1 MKLPRCEES
10 TENNSK
16 GEKTMKKLIALLLAL
31 AMVFCLA
38 ACGGSSSEDE
48 TPETT
53 SALGEEDQAQAEL
66 ENEENIDNTVTRE
79 SISIAYQSVTS
90 LSPWGT
96 NNNVPGNYSVYEML
110 YECDANGDMY
120 PLLADGSYEGTYMA
134 GADHEA
140 GTGVYTVKIHE
151 GIVDHNGNAVTA
163 SDVAYSYMYQ
173 YQNETTSGWQDLVS
187 VEAADDTTVVF
198 TFAKEQNGVGQMLNI
213 LCRCFIVDE
222 DSHKASA
229 SALATEMVGTGP
241 YKQADYVSGSQL
253 TLVKNE
259 DYWQVKAGLTPRQE
273 QQANVNTIV
282 YKFIDEAAQRV
293 VALKTGEVDYVNDM
307 AVASTVD
314 FADGGEYADKF
325 NTYAY
330 TAKFVYY
337 LVPNCSEKSALGNLD
352 MRLAVLNAVDQD
364 GLITA
369 LGGTHQRINGYVSYY
384 NAFYDADWVDYTSTP
399 HYNNRNGVDMEVVNG
414 YLNAAGYNGETI
426 VLLTTAGNTAA
437 EIVAAQLNAAGIT
450 CELKALDMSSY
461 RATIADPT
469 AWDLDMGMMAGSE
482 MATVWLHQYSYAN
495 MDGTQT
501 TNFIVDQEWEDL
513 LNQIQTEEGHTAENM
528 QKWWDHC
535 VANAYG
541 MGLYNGTMY
550 DIVPADMTYVCQ
562 GDKQVP
568 MLGGC
573 TYAAQ

>member
-1 MKLPRCEES
+1 
-10 TENNSK
+10 
-16 GEKTMKKLIALLLAL
+16 MKKLIALLLVL
-31 AMVFCLA
+31 AMAFGLV
-38 ACGGSSSEDE
+38 ACGGGGSAQKPAEPTQELGAED
-48 TPETT
+48 
-53 SALGEEDQAQAEL
+53 SAQAEL
-66 ENEENIDNTVTRE
+66 ENKENIDNTVTRE
-79 SISIAYQSVTS
+79 SIAIAYQSVTS

-120 PLLADGSYEGTYMA
+120 PLLADGSYEGSYLP

-140 GTGVYTVKIHE
+140 GTGVYTIKIHD
-151 GIVDHNGNAVTA
+151 GIYDHKGNHVTA
-163 SDVAYSYMYQ
+163 ADVAYSYMYQ

-222 DSHKASA
+222 EAHKASA
-229 SALATEMVGTGP
+229 SALATEMIGTGP
-241 YKQADYVSGSQL
+241 YKMAEYVSGSQL

-259 DYWQVKAGLTPRQE
+259 DYWQVKSGLTPRQE
-273 QQANVNTIV
+273 QQANVSTIV
-282 YKFIDEAAQRV
+282 YKFIDEPAQRV
-293 VALKTGEVDYVNDM
+293 VALKTGEVDYVNNM
-307 AVASTVD
+307 EVASTVD

-337 LVPNCSEKSALGNLD
+337 LVPNCSSQSVLGDLN

-369 LGGTHQRINGYVSYY
+369 LGGTNQRIKGYVSYY
-384 NAFYDADWVDYTSTP
+384 GAFYDAKWIDFESQP
-399 HYNNRNGVDMEVVNG
+399 HYNNRTGVDMEVVNG
-414 YLNAAGYNGETI
+414 YLKAAGYNGQTI
-426 VLLTTAGNTAA
+426 RLLTTAGNTAA
-437 EIVAAQLNAAGIT
+437 EIVAAQLNAAGIN

-461 RATIADPT
+461 RATMGDPT

-495 MDGTQT
+495 MDGKQT
-501 TNFIVDQEWEDL
+501 TNYIVDDEWEAL
-513 LNQIQTEEGHTAENM
+513 LNLIQTEEGHTPENM

-568 MLGGC
+568 VLGGC
-573 TYAAQ
+573 TYAAE

>member
-1 MKLPRCEES
+1 
-10 TENNSK
+10 
-16 GEKTMKKLIALLLAL
+16 MKKLIALLLAL
-31 AMVFCLA
+31 AVVFSLA
-38 ACGGSSSEDE
+38 ACGSSNTNSSEAA
-48 TPETT
+48 ETT
-53 SALGEEDQAQAEL
+53 SALGAEDSAQAEL
-66 ENEENIDNTVTRE
+66 QNAENIDNTVTRE
-79 SISIAYQSVTS
+79 SISIAYKSVTS

-96 NNNVPGNYSVYEML
+96 NNDVPGNYSVYEML

-120 PLLADGSYEGTYMA
+120 PILADGTYEGTYMA

-140 GTGVYTVKIHE
+140 GTGVYTIKIYDS
-151 GIVDHNGNAVTA
+151 IYDHNCNHVTA

-173 YQNETTSGWQDLVS
+173 YENETTSGWQDLIS

-213 LCRCFIVDE
+213 LARCFIVDE
-222 DSHKASA
+222 ESHKASA
-229 SALATEMVGTGP
+229 SALATEMIGTGP
-241 YKQADYVSGSQL
+241 YKMADYISGSQL
-253 TLVKNE
+253 TLAKNE

-307 AVASTVD
+307 AAASTVD

-325 NTYAY
+325 NTYSY

-337 LVPNCSEKSALGNLD
+337 LVPNCSADSICGDLN
-352 MRLAVLNAVDQD
+352 MRLAIMNAIDQD

-369 LGGTHQRINGYVSYY
+369 LGGTNQRINGYVSYY
-384 NAFYDADWVDYTSTP
+384 GAFYDADWVDYTSTP
-399 HYNNRNGVDMEVVNG
+399 NYNNRTGVDMDVVNG
-414 YLNAAGYNGETI
+414 YLEAAGYKGETV
-426 VLLTTAGNTAA
+426 VLLTNSGNTAA
-437 EIVAAQLNAAGIT
+437 EIVAAQLNDAGIN

-461 RATIADPT
+461 RASMADSA

-513 LNQIQTEEGHTAENM
+513 LNLIQTEEGHTAENM
-528 QKWWDHC
+528 QAWWDHC
-535 VANAYG
+535 VENAYG
-541 MGLYNGTMY
+541 MGLYNGTMF

-562 GDKQVP
+562 GDKQIP
-568 MLGGC
+568 LLGAC
-573 TYAAQ
+573 TYTAE

>member
-1 MKLPRCEES
+1 
-10 TENNSK
+10 
-16 GEKTMKKLIALLLAL
+16 MKKLIALLLAL

-38 ACGGSSSEDE
+38 ACGGNASSDDE

-53 SALGEEDQAQAEL
+53 SALGAEDQAQEEL
-66 ENEENIDNTVTRE
+66 ENEENIDNTVVRE
-79 SISIAYQSVTS
+79 SISIAYKSVTS
-90 LSPWGT
+90 LAPWGT
-96 NNNVPGNYSVYEML
+96 NNDVPGNYSVYEML

-120 PLLADGSYEGTYMA
+120 PVLADASYDGSYLPGC
-134 GADHEA
+134 DHES
-140 GTGVYTVKIHE
+140 GSSVYTVKIYDS
-151 GIVDHNGNAVTA
+151 IYDHNGNHVTA

-173 YQNETTSGWQDLVS
+173 YENETTSGWQDLVS

-222 DSHKASA
+222 ESHKASE
-229 SALATEMVGTGP
+229 SGLATEMVGTGP
-241 YKQADYVSGSQL
+241 YKMSDYISGSQL
-253 TLVKNE
+253 TLVKHE
-259 DYWQVKAGLTPRQE
+259 DYWRVKAGQEVRQE

-307 AVASTVD
+307 AAASTVD
-314 FADGGEYADKF
+314 FADGGEYADQF
-325 NTYAY
+325 NIYSY

-337 LVPNCSEKSALGNLD
+337 LVPNCSADSICVDLN
-352 MRLAVLNAVDQD
+352 MRLAIMNAIDQD

-369 LGGTHQRINGYVSYY
+369 LGGTNQRINGYVSYY

-399 HYNNRNGVDMEVVNG
+399 HYNNRTSVDMEVVNG
-414 YLNAAGYNGETI
+414 YLEAAGYNGET
-426 VLLTTAGNTAA
+426 VTLLSNAGNTAA
-437 EIVAAQLNAAGIT
+437 EIVAAQLNAAGIN

-461 RATIADPT
+461 RATMGDAT

-501 TNFIVDQEWEDL
+501 TNFIVDDEWEAL
-513 LNQIQTEEGHTAENM
+513 LNLIQTEEGHTAENM
-528 QKWWDHC
+528 QAWWDHC

-541 MGLYNGTMY
+541 MGLYNGTMF
-550 DIVPADMTYVCQ
+550 DVVPADMTYVCQ
-562 GDKQVP
+562 GDKQIP
-568 MLGGC
+568 LLGAC
-573 TYAAQ
+573 TYEAE